1 MSAKAMLPINTGRS
15 VYGPFFSVHIAILF
29 LKEPLKEK
37 NLLDLQPTSFCLIK
51 TMKRLSSFT
60 FLKYD
65 PSSVK
70 QKETENS
77 HWLVLGLAEAI
88 LYPL

>member
-1 MSAKAMLPINTGRS
+1 MPCCLETQAGEC
-15 VYGPFFSVHIAILF
+15 IAPSFLSILQFCF

-37 NLLDLQPTSFCLIK
+37 NLLDLQPTSFCLIR
-51 TMKRLSSFT
+51 TVMRLSSFY

-70 QKETENS
+70 TKETENCDR
-77 HWLVLGLAEAI
+77 LVPGLAEAI
-88 LYPL
+88 LYPS